1 MQTIR
6 KSAVLLTLLAAC
18 ATTPSWAGPYSDDL
32 AKCLVRSTTS
42 KDKTVLVQ
50 WMFAMASLN
59 SDVKQL
65 SAVTTAQRTELHRR
79 FADMVQIL
87 LTKSCLKETRDAVQ
101 YEGPSTLETSFNVLG
116 QVAGRELFADPNVAG
131 GMKELEGMLDI
142 KSIQREIGITK

>member
-1 MQTIR
+1 MQMIR
-6 KSAVLLTLLAAC
+6 KSVVLLTVLAAC
-18 ATTPSWAGPYSDDL
+18 VTTPCWAGPYADDL

-59 SDVKQL
+59 PDVRQL
-65 SAVTTAQRTELHRR
+65 STVTTPQRTELNQR
-79 FADMVQIL
+79 FADMVKAL

-101 YEGPSTLETSFNVLG
+101 YEGPTTLETSFSVLG
-116 QVAGRELFADPNVAG
+116 QVAGRELFASPNVAA

-142 KSIQREIGITK
+142 KSLQRDIGIKK